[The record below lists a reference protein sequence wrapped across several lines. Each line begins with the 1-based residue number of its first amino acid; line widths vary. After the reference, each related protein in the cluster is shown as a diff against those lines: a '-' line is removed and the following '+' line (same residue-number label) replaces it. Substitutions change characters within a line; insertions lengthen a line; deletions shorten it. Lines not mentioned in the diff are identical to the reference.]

1 VAPGT
6 YVLTARA
13 TNSSGNFGVSPA
25 VHVTVVGRPTITL
38 QPLSQAVGAGG
49 TVAFN
54 VTATGAAPLNYQWS
68 RNQAALTNGGNI
80 SGAIT
85 ATLTFT
91 TLTQTNTGNCT
102 VVITNAGGSVTS
114 SIASLTVVM
123 QPNLPPPILLPNGS
137 VRFSLSATPNLNY
150 GIDASTN
157 LVDWTALTNIA
168 NPSGTI
174 QFIDLNATNF
184 SQRFYRVV
192 WVP

>member
-1 VAPGT
+1 
-6 YVLTARA
+6 
-13 TNSSGNFGVSPA
+13 
-25 VHVTVVGRPTITL
+25 
-38 QPLSQAVGAGG
+38 
-49 TVAFN
+49 
-54 VTATGAAPLNYQWS
+54 LNYQWS